1 MADTTKMTEMG
12 RELGWDDEISREGS
26 EFILLPE
33 GDYNFVV
40 ESYERARHPGSDK
53 LPACNKAILH
63 LRITAPEGEIRLEHN
78 LFLHQRTEGFLSEF
92 FTSIGLKKPGEPL
105 RMNWNQVPGCI
116 GRLKLGVH
124 SWNNKDGEE
133 RKSNQVKKFYPK
145 TASNFTPGKF

>member
-1 MADTTKMTEMG
+1 MADTTKMTEM
-12 RELGWDDEISREGS
+12 RELGWDDEISREGG
-26 EFILLPE
+26 EFLLLPE

-63 LRITAPEGEIRLEHN
+63 LRVTAPEGEIHLEHN
-78 LFLHQRTEGFLSEF
+78 LFLHQRTEGLLSEF

-105 RMNWNQVPGCI
+105 RMNWNQVPGCT

-124 SWNNKDGEE
+124 TWRTKDGEE

-145 TASNFTPGKF
+145 AASNFTPGKF

>member
-1 MADTTKMTEMG
+1 MADTTKMTEM
-12 RELGWDDEISREGS
+12 RELGWDDEISREGG
-26 EFILLPE
+26 EFLLLPE

-63 LRITAPEGEIRLEHN
+63 LRVTAPEGEIHLEHN

-105 RMNWNQVPGCI
+105 RMNWNQVLGCT

-124 SWNNKDGEE
+124 TWRTKDGEE

-145 TASNFTPGKF
+145 AASNFTPGKF

>member
-1 MADTTKMTEMG
+1 MADTTKMTEM
-12 RELGWDDEISREGS
+12 RELGCDDEISREGG
-26 EFILLPE
+26 EFLLLPE

-63 LRITAPEGEIRLEHN
+63 LRVTAPEGEIHLEHN

-105 RMNWNQVPGCI
+105 RMNWNQVPGCT

-124 SWNNKDGEE
+124 TWRTKDGEE

-145 TASNFTPGKF
+145 AASNFTPGKF

>member
-1 MADTTKMTEMG
+1 MADTTKMTEM
-12 RELGWDDEISREGS
+12 RELGWDDEISREGG
-26 EFILLPE
+26 EFLLLPE

-63 LRITAPEGEIRLEHN
+63 LRVTAPESEINLEHN

-92 FTSIGLKKPGEPL
+92 FTSIGLKKPGEAL
-105 RMNWNQVPGCI
+105 RMNWNQVSGCT

-124 SWNNKDGEE
+124 TWRTKDGEE

-145 TASNFTPGKF
+145 AASNFTPGKF

>member
-1 MADTTKMTEMG
+1 MADTTKMTEM
-12 RELGWDDEISREGS
+12 RELGWDDEISREGR
-26 EFILLPE
+26 EFLLLPE

-63 LRITAPEGEIRLEHN
+63 LRVTAPEGEIHLEHN

-105 RMNWNQVPGCI
+105 RMNWNQVPGCT

-124 SWNNKDGEE
+124 TWRTKDGEE

-145 TASNFTPGKF
+145 AASNFTPGKF

>member
-1 MADTTKMTEMG
+1 MADTTKMTEM
-12 RELGWDDEISREGS
+12 RELGWDDEISREGG
-26 EFILLPE
+26 EFLLLPE

-63 LRITAPEGEIRLEHN
+63 LRVTAPEGEIHLEHN

-105 RMNWNQVPGCI
+105 RMNWNQVPGCT

-124 SWNNKDGEE
+124 TWRTKDGEE

-145 TASNFTPGKF
+145 VASNFTPGKF

>member
-1 MADTTKMTEMG
+1 MADTTKMTEM
-12 RELGWDDEISREGS
+12 RELGWDDEISREGG
-26 EFILLPE
+26 EFLLLPE

-63 LRITAPEGEIRLEHN
+63 LRVTAPEGEINLEHN

-105 RMNWNQVPGCI
+105 RMNWNQVSGCT

-124 SWNNKDGEE
+124 TWRTKDGEE

-145 TASNFTPGKF
+145 AASNFTPGKF

>member
-1 MADTTKMTEMG
+1 MADTTKMTEM
-12 RELGWDDEISREGS
+12 RELGWDDEISREGG
-26 EFILLPE
+26 EFLLLPE

-63 LRITAPEGEIRLEHN
+63 LRVTAPEGEIHLEHN

-105 RMNWNQVPGCI
+105 RMNWNQVPGFT

-124 SWNNKDGEE
+124 TWRTKDGEE

-145 TASNFTPGKF
+145 AASNFTPGKF

>member
-1 MADTTKMTEMG
+1 MMKSAE
-12 RELGWDDEISREGS
+12 REENSS
-26 EFILLPE
+26 FFPE

-63 LRITAPEGEIRLEHN
+63 LRVTAPEGEIHLEHN

-92 FTSIGLKKPGEPL
+92 FTSIGLKKPGEAL
-105 RMNWNQVPGCI
+105 RMNWNQVSGCT

-124 SWNNKDGEE
+124 TWRTKDGEE
-133 RKSNQVKKFYPK
+133 RKSNQDKEVL
-145 TASNFTPGKF
+145 S

>member
-1 MADTTKMTEMG
+1 MADTTKMTEM
-12 RELGWDDEISREGS
+12 RELGWDDEISREGG
-26 EFILLPE
+26 EFLLLPE

-63 LRITAPEGEIRLEHN
+63 LRVTAPEGEVHLEHN

-105 RMNWNQVPGCI
+105 RMNWNQVPGCT

-124 SWNNKDGEE
+124 TWRTKDGEE
-133 RKSNQVKKFYPK
+133 RKSNQVKKFYQK
-145 TASNFTPGKF
+145 AASNFTPGKF

>member
-1 MADTTKMTEMG
+1 MADTTKMTEM
-12 RELGWDDEISREGS
+12 RELGWDDEISREGG
-26 EFILLPE
+26 EFLLLPE

-63 LRITAPEGEIRLEHN
+63 LRVTAPEGEIHLEHN

-105 RMNWNQVPGCI
+105 RMNWNQVPGCT

-124 SWNNKDGEE
+124 TWRTKDGEE
-133 RKSNQVKKFYPK
+133 RKSNQVKKFYQK
-145 TASNFTPGKF
+145 AASNFTPGKF

>member
-1 MADTTKMTEMG
+1 MADTTKMTEM
-12 RELGWDDEISREGS
+12 RELGWDDEISREGG
-26 EFILLPE
+26 EFLLLPE

-63 LRITAPEGEIRLEHN
+63 LRVTAPEGEINLEHN

-105 RMNWNQVPGCI
+105 RMNWNQVPGCT

-124 SWNNKDGEE
+124 TWRTKDGEE

-145 TASNFTPGKF
+145 AASNFTPGKF

>member
-12 RELGWDDEISREGS
+12 DHGWDDEISREGG
-26 EFILLPE
+26 EFLLLPE

-63 LRITAPEGEIRLEHN
+63 LRVTAPEGEIHLEHN

-105 RMNWNQVPGCI
+105 RMNWNQVPGCT

-124 SWNNKDGEE
+124 TWRTKDGEE

-145 TASNFTPGKF
+145 AASNFTPGKF

>member
-1 MADTTKMTEMG
+1 MADTTKMTKM
-12 RELGWDDEISREGS
+12 RELGWDDEISREGG
-26 EFILLPE
+26 EFLLLPE

-63 LRITAPEGEIRLEHN
+63 LRVTAPEGEIHLEHN

-92 FTSIGLKKPGEPL
+92 FTSIGLKKPGEAL
-105 RMNWNQVPGCI
+105 RMNWNQVSGCT

-124 SWNNKDGEE
+124 TWRTKDGEE

-145 TASNFTPGKF
+145 AASNFTPGKF

>member
-1 MADTTKMTEMG
+1 MADTTKMTEM
-12 RELGWDDEISREGS
+12 RELGWDDEINREGG
-26 EFILLPE
+26 EFLLLPE

-63 LRITAPEGEIRLEHN
+63 LRVTAPEGEIHLEHN

-105 RMNWNQVPGCI
+105 RMNWNQVPGCT

-124 SWNNKDGEE
+124 TWRTKDGEE

-145 TASNFTPGKF
+145 AASNFTPGKF

>member
-1 MADTTKMTEMG
+1 MADTTKM
-12 RELGWDDEISREGS
+12 RELGWDDEISREGG
-26 EFILLPE
+26 EFLLLPE

-63 LRITAPEGEIRLEHN
+63 LRVTAPEGEIHLEHN

-105 RMNWNQVPGCI
+105 RMNWNQVPGCT

-124 SWNNKDGEE
+124 TWRTKDGEE

-145 TASNFTPGKF
+145 AASNFTPGKF

>member
-1 MADTTKMTEMG
+1 MADTTKMTEM
-12 RELGWDDEISREGS
+12 RELGWDDEINREGG
-26 EFILLPE
+26 EFLLLPE

-63 LRITAPEGEIRLEHN
+63 LRVTAPEGEIHLEHN

-92 FTSIGLKKPGEPL
+92 FTSIGLKKPGEAL
-105 RMNWNQVPGCI
+105 RMNWNQVSGCT

-124 SWNNKDGEE
+124 TWRTKDGEE

-145 TASNFTPGKF
+145 AASNFTPGKF

>member
-1 MADTTKMTEMG
+1 MVDTTKMTEM
-12 RELGWDDEISREGS
+12 RELGWDDEISREGG
-26 EFILLPE
+26 EFLLLPE

-63 LRITAPEGEIRLEHN
+63 LRVTAPEGEIHLEHN

-105 RMNWNQVPGCI
+105 RMNWNQVSGCT

-124 SWNNKDGEE
+124 TWRTKDGEE

-145 TASNFTPGKF
+145 AASNFTPGKF

>member
-1 MADTTKMTEMG
+1 MADTTKMTEM
-12 RELGWDDEISREGS
+12 RELGWDDEISREGG
-26 EFILLPE
+26 EFLLLPE

-63 LRITAPEGEIRLEHN
+63 LRVTAPEGEIHLEHN
-78 LFLHQRTEGFLSEF
+78 LFLHQRTECFLSEF

-105 RMNWNQVPGCI
+105 RMNWNQVPGCT

-124 SWNNKDGEE
+124 TWRTKDGEE

-145 TASNFTPGKF
+145 AASNFTPGKF

>member
-1 MADTTKMTEMG
+1 MADTTKMTEM
-12 RELGWDDEISREGS
+12 RELGWDDEISREGG
-26 EFILLPE
+26 EFLLLPE

-63 LRITAPEGEIRLEHN
+63 LRVTAPEGEIHLEHN
-78 LFLHQRTEGFLSEF
+78 LFLHQRTESFLSEF

-105 RMNWNQVPGCI
+105 RMNWNQVSGCT

-124 SWNNKDGEE
+124 TWRTKDGEE

-145 TASNFTPGKF
+145 AASNFTPGKF

>member
-1 MADTTKMTEMG
+1 MADTTKMTEM
-12 RELGWDDEISREGS
+12 RELGWDDEISREGG
-26 EFILLPE
+26 ELLLLPE

-63 LRITAPEGEIRLEHN
+63 LRVTAPEGEIHLEHN

-105 RMNWNQVPGCI
+105 RMNWNQVPGCT

-124 SWNNKDGEE
+124 TWRTKDGEE

-145 TASNFTPGKF
+145 AASNFTPGKF

>member
-1 MADTTKMTEMG
+1 MAYTTKMTEM
-12 RELGWDDEISREGS
+12 RELGWDDEISREGG
-26 EFILLPE
+26 EFLLLPE

-40 ESYERARHPGSDK
+40 ESYERARHLGSDK

-63 LRITAPEGEIRLEHN
+63 LRVTAPEGEIHLEHN

-92 FTSIGLKKPGEPL
+92 FTSIGLKKPGEAL
-105 RMNWNQVPGCI
+105 RMNWNQVSGCT

-124 SWNNKDGEE
+124 TWRTKDGEE

-145 TASNFTPGKF
+145 AASNFTPGKF

>member
-1 MADTTKMTEMG
+1 MANTEKMTEMG
-12 RELGWDDEISREGS
+12 RELGWDDEISKEGG
-26 EFILLPE
+26 EFLLLPE

-40 ESYERARHPGSDK
+40 ESYERARHPGSDR
-53 LPACNKAILH
+53 LPACNKAVLH
-63 LRITAPEGEIRLEHN
+63 LRVTAPEGEIHLDHN

-105 RMNWNQVPGCI
+105 RMNWNQVPGCT

-124 SWNNKDGEE
+124 TWTNKEGEE

-145 TASNFTPGKF
+145 AASNFTPGRF

>member
-1 MADTTKMTEMG
+1 MADTTKMTEM
-12 RELGWDDEISREGS
+12 RELGWDDEISREGG
-26 EFILLPE
+26 EFLLLPE

-63 LRITAPEGEIRLEHN
+63 LRVTAPEGEIHLEHN

-105 RMNWNQVPGCI
+105 RMNWNQVPGCT

-124 SWNNKDGEE
+124 TWRTEDGEE

-145 TASNFTPGKF
+145 AASNFTPGKF

>member
-1 MADTTKMTEMG
+1 MADTKMTEM
-12 RELGWDDEISREGS
+12 RELGWDDEISREGG
-26 EFILLPE
+26 EFLLLPE

-63 LRITAPEGEIRLEHN
+63 LRVTAPEGEIHLEHN

-105 RMNWNQVPGCI
+105 RMNWNQVPGCT

-124 SWNNKDGEE
+124 TWRTKDGEE

-145 TASNFTPGKF
+145 AASNFTPGKF

>member
-1 MADTTKMTEMG
+1 MADTTKMTEM
-12 RELGWDDEISREGS
+12 RELGWDDEISREGG
-26 EFILLPE
+26 EFLLLPE

-63 LRITAPEGEIRLEHN
+63 LRVTAPEGEIHLEHN

-92 FTSIGLKKPGEPL
+92 FTSIGLKKPGEAL
-105 RMNWNQVPGCI
+105 RMNWNQVSGCT

-124 SWNNKDGEE
+124 TWRTKDGEE
-133 RKSNQVKKFYPK
+133 RKSNHVKKFYPK
-145 TASNFTPGKF
+145 AASNFTPGKF